1 MNWLDT
7 YGTPLLPYIDDTS
20 SYLYEAAKRGDEV
33 LFEGQLGA
41 LREAGFEY
49 GAATGRPRRVGGFDI
64 PASLYGVRVQGATEL
79 ALTKLDVL
87 SYMERI
93 PVCVAYEVDG
103 VRTTSFPS
111 GDALIKARP
120 IYEYL
125 EGFRE
130 DISGCRKEEDLPAA
144 AIAYI
149 RYIEEA
155 VGCPITY
162 VSVGPGRGDYLT
174 RG

>member
-87 SYMERI
+87 SYLECI

-103 VRTTSFPS
+103 VRTTSF
-111 GDALIKARP
+111 
-120 IYEYL
+120 
-125 EGFRE
+125 
-130 DISGCRKEEDLPAA
+130 PAA

-162 VSVGPGRGDYLT
+162 VSVGPGRDDYLT